1 MIVVMGLGNPGPE
14 YSSTAHN
21 IGFRCIDIASGILSL
36 QMRKKDN
43 FLEADHYQ
51 DGRKIKFI
59 KPLTYMNLSGEVF
72 SHLRNIEI
80 EKLIVF
86 CDNIDLEPGR
96 IRFHYQ
102 GSSAGHNGL
111 KSIMSLG
118 PKGNDFYRMYIGVG
132 REAVNGIVL
141 DAASSVLRKMSAE
154 KIAALDESCAKAVGI
169 VMDFIADGDVD
180 AAKRKCA
187 EKNR

>member
-1 MIVVMGLGNPGPE
+1 
-14 YSSTAHN
+14 
-21 IGFRCIDIASGILSL
+21 
-36 QMRKKDN
+36 
-43 FLEADHYQ
+43 
-51 DGRKIKFI
+51 
-59 KPLTYMNLSGEVF
+59 
-72 SHLRNIEI
+72 
-80 EKLIVF
+80 
-86 CDNIDLEPGR
+86 
-96 IRFHYQ
+96 
-102 GSSAGHNGL
+102 
-111 KSIMSLG
+111 MSLG